1 MGAMNTLRQ
10 NTGVIL
16 WILVISFGVI
26 WTLQDS
32 DVFSA
37 MNRPNQSIATVNGTA
52 IQQQEYQQTVE
63 QLRTRFQQ
71 QLGGDLNPQ
80 MQDRLREQAYNR
92 VINQQLRE
100 QEMNRLGISVT
111 DAEVEEMVFGENP
124 HPLIRQQFADST
136 GQINYQLI
144 QNLAQD
150 PQRKQQWL
158 KIEEYLRR
166 QRRQQKMNSLVQ
178 ATIQVSEQDIKDY
191 HRRQNASA
199 SVRYVSLRYAQVPD
213 DSISVTESDLRS
225 YYENNK
231 EDFKRQKTL
240 TLEYAT
246 TTKEATGEDSTAI
259 ASDLSERRDDFRA
272 TENDSLFLVN
282 NASDT
287 DFSNEFQTPDQM
299 DERVADSVY
308 ANPEPGRVVGPVF
321 GGGRAHLIKIR
332 DTQPADTE
340 YAHARHILLK
350 TDQQDS
356 EMMGRLQAIRDTI
369 ESGAASFAEMAR
381 AYSDDQSAS
390 QGGDLGWFAQGSMV
404 DAFSEVVFDAQP
416 GSLIGPIRSE
426 FGYHLIRLEAR
437 ASQAVQIA
445 DLSYNLSPS
454 QSTLG
459 DQESKLGDLAYYA
472 DQSGNFREEAQRLDL
487 SVQQVQVETDQSSIP
502 GIGQS
507 PALSQFLETAS
518 VGDISDVAELD
529 DKFVVARV
537 TSVTPEGYRS
547 FSEVESQ
554 IRPQVAL
561 QKKRDI
567 VVQRMKRA
575 LAQNDFASL
584 PGVLGTSIRSQSD
597 ISFSTGPIP
606 GLGREP
612 KFVGTVF
619 GLDAGE
625 TSGVVEGQNA
635 AFVVQVTEINT
646 PPPLT
651 AQERQEIRQTL
662 LKQRRKQI
670 TADWIAALKEDAT
683 IKDNR
688 SALRQ

>member
-37 MNRPNQSIATVNGTA
+37 MNRTSRNIATVNGNA
-52 IQQQEYQQTVE
+52 IQQQEYQQTLE

-80 MQDRLREQAYNR
+80 MQERLREQAYNR
-92 VINQQLRE
+92 VINQKLRE
-100 QEMNRLGISVT
+100 QEMDRLGISVT

-158 KIEEYLRR
+158 QIEQYLRR

-178 ATIQVSEQDIKDY
+178 STIQVSEEDIRDY
-191 HRRQNASA
+191 YRRENSSASA
-199 SVRYVSLRYAQVPD
+199 QYVSLRYAQVPD

-225 YYENNK
+225 YYQNNR

-246 TTKEATGEDSTAI
+246 TTKEATAEDSTAI
-259 ASDLSERRDDFRA
+259 AGDLSELRSGFRT

-287 DFSNEFQTPDQM
+287 DFSSEYQTPDQM
-299 DERVADSVY
+299 NERVADSIY
-308 ANPEPGRVVGPVF
+308 AEPEPGRIVGPVF
-321 GGGRAHLIKIR
+321 GGGRAHLLKIR
-332 DTQPADTE
+332 DARPSDTE
-340 YAHARHILLK
+340 YAHAGHILLK
-350 TDQQDS
+350 TDQQNP

-369 ESGAASFAEMAR
+369 ESGTASFAAMAR
-381 AYSDDQSAS
+381 QYSDDQSAS

-404 DAFSEVVFDAQP
+404 DAFNDAVFDAEP

-454 QSTLG
+454 QSTLA
-459 DQESKLGDLAYYA
+459 DQESTLGDLAYYA
-472 DQSGNFREEAQRLDL
+472 EESGNFREEAERLTL
-487 SVQQVQVETDQSSIP
+487 SVQQVQVETGQSAIP

-507 PALSQFLETAS
+507 PALSRFMETAS
-518 VGDISDVAELD
+518 VGDISEVVEMN
-529 DKFVVARV
+529 DKFVVAHV
-537 TSVTPEGYRS
+537 TNVTPEGYRS
-547 FSEVESQ
+547 FSEVKSQ

-561 QKKRDI
+561 QKKREI
-567 VVQRMKRA
+567 VVQRMERA
-575 LAQNDFASL
+575 LAQNDFESL
-584 PGVLGTSIRSQSD
+584 PEALGTSIRSQSD
-597 ISFSTGPIP
+597 LSFSPGPIP

-612 KFVGTVF
+612 KFVGTIF
-619 GLDAGE
+619 GLDEGE

-635 AFVVQVTEINT
+635 AFVVQVTEMNT

-651 AQERQEIRQTL
+651 AQKRQEIRQTL

-688 SALRQ
+688 SALPQ